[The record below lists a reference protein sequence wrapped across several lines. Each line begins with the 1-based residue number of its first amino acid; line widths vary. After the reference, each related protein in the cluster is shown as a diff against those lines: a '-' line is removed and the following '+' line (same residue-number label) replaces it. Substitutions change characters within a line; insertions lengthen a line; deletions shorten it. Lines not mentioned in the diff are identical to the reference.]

1 MFLPSFDFSRHDE
14 SNDVNSSMKISSR
27 VLQISLQTFGTT
39 GNGSLFPLVSA
50 FFFIPIEFH
59 LQNFRS
65 GGYGECLLDRP
76 TIDLLEAHRNSKR
89 LPGENFDENKQC
101 EFVFGNGSRI
111 CPYMVTKK
119 IRLKIPSFCPC
130 SAQFIR
136 NRTRPH
142 CRK

>member
-1 MFLPSFDFSRHDE
+1 
-14 SNDVNSSMKISSR
+14 

-39 GNGSLFPLVSA
+39 GNGSLFPPVSA
-50 FFFIPIEFH
+50 PFIPIEISFA
-59 LQNFRS
+59 NFRS

-111 CPYMVTKK
+111 CPYMVTQKFPSHSVQSGLLEQQ
-119 IRLKIPSFCPC
+119 RPSFPD
-130 SAQFIR
+130 
-136 NRTRPH
+136 NPH
-142 CRK
+142 NLSGIERVQIVENSTCE